1 MAKAK
6 KPRYVDV
13 SNPSLS
19 VDCPRCGLRT
29 ARFTDHCRNCGY
41 KLWPSS
47 VMASAAFKAW
57 RAAEPENRAGVSRFD
72 LSLPVVVDDLVD
84 YDARAHELGIHIFPN
99 SNWPFTIC
107 FGALFLGLAAIPFP
121 APARIALLV
130 VGGLIFLVGVV
141 GWVVVEDVRMF
152 PTDAGPAGGEHHS

>member
-13 SNPSLS
+13 SNPSLA

-29 ARFTDHCRNCGY
+29 ARFVDHCRNCGY

-57 RAAEPENRAGVSRFD
+57 QAADLRGRGQVSRFD
-72 LSLPVVVDDLVD
+72 LELPFKEENVVD
-84 YDARAHELGIHIFPN
+84 YEERAHQLGIHIFPN
-99 SNWPFTIC
+99 SNWPFVIC
-107 FGALFLGLAAIPFP
+107 MGALFLGLAAIPF
-121 APARIALLV
+121 AAEARIALAVIGGV
-130 VGGLIFLVGVV
+130 VLLAGVV
-141 GWVVVEDVRMF
+141 GWVWIEDTKMYEA
-152 PTDAGPAGGEHHS
+152 TAAGGEAEH